1 MKTFVAGA
9 TGTVSLPPVRELC
22 TLDRE
27 LTGMTRAGPG
37 VDRLRQ
43 VGASA
48 SAVDAFDRQAGCDAI
63 EGGKM
68 LGAEIRVR
76 VIANSAALPQ

>member
-9 TGTVSLPPVRELC
+9 TGAVSFPLVRALR
-22 TLDRE
+22 TLDHE
-27 LTGMTRAGPG
+27 LTCMTRAGPG

-43 VGASA
+43 VDASA
-48 SAVDAFDRQAGCDAI
+48 SAVDAFDRQAGRDAI

-68 LGAEIRVR
+68 LGGEIRVR
-76 VIANSAALPQ
+76 VIANSAALPE